1 MGAAA
6 IVPEEVL
13 ELCELG
19 CTYVQIDAPENAII
33 GVDEDY
39 RQNLVE
45 LTELPAD
52 RILDEAAD
60 VLNGIV
66 AGVPIAAALLSAVAT
81 TAVVGQL
88 RAASTRSPTGCCHA

>member
-1 MGAAA
+1 
-6 IVPEEVL
+6 V
-13 ELCELG
+13 
-19 CTYVQIDAPENAII
+19 PENAII

-66 AGVPIAAALLSAVAT
+66 ACVPIAAALPSAVAT
-81 TAVVGQL
+81 TAVVGQ
-88 RAASTRSPTGCCHA
+88 RRTAMTISPTGCCHA